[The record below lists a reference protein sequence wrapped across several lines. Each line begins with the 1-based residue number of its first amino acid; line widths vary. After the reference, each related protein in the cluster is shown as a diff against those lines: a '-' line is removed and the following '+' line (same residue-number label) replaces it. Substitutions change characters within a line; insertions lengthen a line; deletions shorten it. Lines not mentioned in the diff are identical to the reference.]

1 MKAASPPGALPRQ
14 RRRPVTRIRVLLV
27 ILLAVVALVSA
38 GCGSGTPAAPGSS
51 SGSSSGAAAGTTIPL
66 LREGTTY
73 TFSNLTEQYA
83 DGLPEA
89 NWSEHLVRV
98 GPDGQVQPWLAQS
111 VTQSSPTVYT
121 YHLRH
126 GVDFW
131 DGNEMT
137 SADVVNAL
145 ASDRVPSAYEAT
157 YFTDVASIT
166 APDKYTVVITLKRP
180 DAGWG
185 PVLATVG
192 GIFEKKF
199 QQEHGASYGKPG
211 VGIMD
216 TGPEEIQSFDPTT
229 GVELTANPHYWGGPV
244 PVKHI
249 SLKFFQDDTP
259 LALAMRAGEI
269 DIAYPQSTTHF
280 QATCGCK
287 VTSAPGD
294 TSADVVM
301 NVNMAPFNN
310 IHVRR
315 AIAYAIDRSAEV
327 AESADPS
334 TPVTSNSVLTPGE
347 LSTLAPKAQVTALLN
362 SLPAYPYD
370 LAKAKAELAQSPY
383 PHGFTTTAYTLDF
396 GTYLPET
403 EVVAAQLAKIGINVQ
418 LKTMTLAAW
427 VAKYDGPK
435 TAGFWVI
442 TNAAGGFPDPARD
455 AANMVDGVYA
465 SASGGNNL
473 AGYNSPQVNALLAQ
487 ADSISDKAKRF
498 ALYGQVLKIVGNDV
512 PYVMLYTHTDDLALS
527 SKFTWPGYYYESY
540 TSPWLF
546 DIRPAS

>member
-1 MKAASPPGALPRQ
+1 MRSRAAL
-14 RRRPVTRIRVLLV
+14 T
-27 ILLAVVALVSA
+27 ILLAAVAAASA
-38 GCGSGTPAAPGSS
+38 GCSSAPTAQGP
-51 SGSSSGAAAGTTIPL
+51 GAGATIPL

-89 NWSEHLVRV
+89 NWSEHLVRL
-98 GPDGQVQPWLAQS
+98 GPDAQVEPWLAQS
-111 VTQSSPTVYT
+111 VTQPSPTVYV

-145 ASDRVPSAYEAT
+145 DFDRQPDSYLAT

-166 APDKYTVVITLKRP
+166 ASGGYTVVITLKRP
-180 DAGWG
+180 DAGWM
-185 PVLATVG
+185 PVLATIG

-199 QQEHGASYGKPG
+199 QQKHGASMGKPG
-211 VGIMD
+211 VGLMD
-216 TGPEEIQSFDPTT
+216 TGPFEIQSFDPTT
-229 GVELTANPHYWGGPV
+229 GVELTANPHYWGGKV
-244 PVKHI
+244 PIKQI
-249 SLKFFQDDTP
+249 SVKFFSDDTT

-269 DIAYPQSTTHF
+269 DIAYPQSTNQFHT
-280 QATCGCK
+280 TCGCK

-301 NVNMAPFNN
+301 NVNIPPWNN

-315 AIAYAIDRSAEV
+315 AVAYAIDRSAEV
-327 AESADPS
+327 AASADPS
-334 TPVTSNSVLTPGE
+334 TADTSNSVLTPGE
-347 LSTLAPKAQVTALLN
+347 LGTLASPAQVSALLD
-362 SLPAYPYD
+362 SLPNYPYN

-396 GTYLPET
+396 GTYIPET
-403 EVVAAQLAKIGINVQ
+403 EVVAAQLAKIGINVK
-418 LKTMTLAAW
+418 LKVMSLQPW

-442 TNAAGGFPDPARD
+442 TNATAGFPDPARD
-455 AANMVDGVYA
+455 AQNMVDGIYA
-465 SASGGNNL
+465 TASGGNNL
-473 AGYNSPQVNALLAQ
+473 AGYNSPEVNSLLTK
-487 ADSISDKAKRF
+487 ADSSQNKAQRF
-498 ALYGQVLKIVGNDV
+498 ALYGQMLKIVANDV

-527 SKFTWPGYYYESY
+527 SKFTWPGYYYGTYSY
-540 TSPWLF
+540 PWAF
-546 DIRPAS
+546 DIRLNH

>member
-1 MKAASPPGALPRQ
+1 MQAVSPFSAVTR
-14 RRRPVTRIRVLLV
+14 RRRPVVTKFRVVLT
-27 ILLAVVALVSA
+27 ILLAAVALVSA
-38 GCGSGTPAAPGSS
+38 GCS
-51 SGSSSGAAAGTTIPL
+51 SGSSTPAAHGPTASTTIPL

-89 NWSEHLVRV
+89 NWSEHLVRL
-98 GPDGQVQPWLAQS
+98 GPDEQVEPWLAQS
-111 VTQSSPTVYT
+111 FSQQSPTVYV

-137 SADVVNAL
+137 SADVVN
-145 ASDRVPSAYEAT
+145 SFNYDRTPSSYQAT
-157 YFTDVASIT
+157 YFTNVASIA

-180 DAGWG
+180 DAGWP

-192 GIFEKKF
+192 GIFEKKY
-199 QQEHGASYGKPG
+199 QQEHGSSFGKPG
-211 VGIMD
+211 VGVMD
-216 TGPEEIQSFDPTT
+216 TGPMEIQSFDPTT

-249 SLKFFQDDTP
+249 SVKFFQDDTP

-269 DIAYPQSTTHF
+269 DIAYPQSTTNF
-280 QATCGCK
+280 QSTCGCK

-310 IHVRR
+310 VHVRR
-315 AIAYAIDRSAEV
+315 AVAYAIDRPAEV
-327 AESADPS
+327 AASADPS
-334 TPVTSNSVLTPGE
+334 IAVTSNSILTPGE
-347 LSTLAPKAQVTALLN
+347 LGTLAPKAQVDALLN
-362 SLPAYPYD
+362 SLPNYPYN

-396 GTYLPET
+396 GTYIPET

-418 LKTMTLAAW
+418 LKTMSLAAW

-435 TAGFWVI
+435 TAAFWVI

-455 AANMVDGVYA
+455 AQNMVDGSYA
-465 SASGGNNL
+465 TASGGNNL
-473 AGYNSPQVNALLAQ
+473 AGYNSPQVNSLLAK
-487 ADSISDKAKRF
+487 ADSIQDKAQRF
-498 ALYGQVLKIVGNDV
+498 ALYGQVLKIVANDV
-512 PYVMLYTHTDDLALS
+512 PYVMLYIHTDDLALS
-527 SKFTWPGYYYESY
+527 STFTWPNYYYGSY
-540 TSPWLF
+540 SSPWLF
-546 DIRPAS
+546 DIRPSQ